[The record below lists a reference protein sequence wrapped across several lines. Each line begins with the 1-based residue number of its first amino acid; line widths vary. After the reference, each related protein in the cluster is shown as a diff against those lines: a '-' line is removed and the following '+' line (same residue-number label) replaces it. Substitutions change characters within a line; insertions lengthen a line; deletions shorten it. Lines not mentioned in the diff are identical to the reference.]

1 MAKIKLRIKFLS
13 QFHLVTCQELSDHR
27 TGGRCV
33 GQRNT
38 EPFIRVVLTRLC
50 RLFLL
55 LGFVRLSQFLSPTLD
70 SLFCCSNCVPLCPP
84 PSRLEISSPSP
95 LTGLHPFS
103 RAPAHQIWNLV
114 SIAEKLPSA
123 PLSFLFHDEDL
134 IRGGKEDSRGLKTP
148 SAIRDD
154 D

>member
-38 EPFIRVVLTRLC
+38 EPFIRVVLTHLC

-55 LGFVRLSQFLSPTLD
+55 LGLVRLSQFLSPRLD

-84 PSRLEISSPSP
+84 PADWKSPAHHPSQVFIPSP
-95 LTGLHPFS
+95 GPQHTRSG
-103 RAPAHQIWNLV
+103 
-114 SIAEKLPSA
+114 
-123 PLSFLFHDEDL
+123 
-134 IRGGKEDSRGLKTP
+134 T
-148 SAIRDD
+148 
-154 D
+154 